1 MKQIKIGIDGSRNR
15 SGGAKI
21 HLIEIIKNFQ
31 NIKKRIQEVH
41 VWANEELLNQI
52 PDYHW
57 LHKHKPLKNNSSIIK
72 ELYWQ
77 YFIFPKK
84 LKKIGIDILLNT
96 SAVTLNRFKP
106 NVTMSRDMLSFEKGV
121 IKNSGFSLGRLR
133 LILIKYI
140 QVISLK
146 RADSVIFL
154 TKYASK
160 ILQNF
165 TGKINDYRVINHGIS
180 ERFFIDNKKKIEK
193 KNVLRCIYVS
203 NIDFYKH
210 QTNVVKALSK
220 FKNNDIELIL
230 VGGLGNGY
238 PALIEE
244 KRLDKTMKQL
254 GNESSFVKILG
265 HIDYNELPKL
275 YAQSD
280 IIIFASSCENMPNTL
295 VEGMATGLPIA
306 SSELGP
312 MKEILK
318 DGGIYFNP
326 YYEKSIYEAV
336 KTLVDNSS
344 LRLKLS
350 SKSYNLSKKFS
361 WKKCSINTFNYL
373 VETYDKSMT
382 K

>member
-1 MKQIKIGIDGSRNR
+1 MKKIKIGIDGSRNR

-31 NIKKRIQEVH
+31 NTKKRIQEVH
-41 VWANEELLNQI
+41 VWANEELLNEI

-57 LHKHKPLKNNSSIIK
+57 LFKHKPIKNNSSIIK

-77 YFIFPKK
+77 YFIFPKI

-140 QVISLK
+140 QVMSLK

-165 TGKINDYRVINHGIS
+165 TGKINNYRIINHGVN
-180 ERFFIDNKKKIEK
+180 ERFFIDVKKKVEK
-193 KNVLRCIYVS
+193 KNILRCIYVS

-210 QTNVVKALSK
+210 QSNVVKALSK

-254 GNESSFVKILG
+254 GNESNFVKILG
-265 HIDYNELPKL
+265 HIDNNEIPKL

-312 MKEILK
+312 MKEILE

-326 YYEKSIYEAV
+326 FCKKSIYEAV
-336 KTLVDNSS
+336 KTLVDNNS

-350 SKSYNLSKKFS
+350 TKSYNLSKKFS

-373 VETYDKSMT
+373 IETYDKNIT